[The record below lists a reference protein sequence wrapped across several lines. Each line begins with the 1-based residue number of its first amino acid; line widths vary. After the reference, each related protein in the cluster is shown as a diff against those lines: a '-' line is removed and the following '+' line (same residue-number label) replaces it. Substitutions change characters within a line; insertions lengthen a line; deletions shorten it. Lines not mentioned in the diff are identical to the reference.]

1 MNESLPF
8 FGAENRA
15 EGYRQK
21 AVEMYQSKAE
31 RLQRARTSIA
41 EVLERSLKH
50 IMAGLDETAPFTEGA
65 EVQIVSSLLPE
76 RGETGVIQSRHAV
89 CGGTI
94 YQVLRHDTT
103 AAALQQHVVEAAAP
117 QLHVMEP
124 HAKTIQV
131 QVPAG
136 VLPGSEIQ
144 CATNDGR
151 TIQVTVPQGALPGSI
166 FTAAVPPTESNTDSE
181 GHHEERRESD
191 LSGFYLPEQLR
202 LVSDITKDET
212 ARETLEVATEMI
224 EAAKNETKTA
234 AESELSLWRG
244 WVLALYEC
252 KSRRDQM
259 S

>member
-8 FGAENRA
+8 FGAEDRA
-15 EGYRQK
+15 EGYRKK
-21 AVEMYQSKAE
+21 AVEMYQTKAE

-50 IMAGLDETAPFTEGA
+50 VAGLDETAPFTEGA

-103 AAALQQHVVEAAAP
+103 AAALQQHV
-117 QLHVMEP
+117 
-124 HAKTIQV
+124 
-131 QVPAG
+131 
-136 VLPGSEIQ
+136 
-144 CATNDGR
+144 
-151 TIQVTVPQGALPGSI
+151 
-166 FTAAVPPTESNTDSE
+166 
-181 GHHEERRESD
+181 ERRESD

-224 EAAKNETKTA
+224 EAAKDETKT
-234 AESELSLWRG
+234 ELSLWRG